1 MANSYDEPSPQAFGS
16 PLERYRKR
24 LSMLNLERSTWL
36 YHWQELNDYIFP
48 RRFRYLQY
56 DRNKGTKKND
66 KIINNKAT
74 VAVRTLASGM
84 MAGITSP
91 ARTWFKL
98 LGPARVRDDADV
110 KMWLAQVEKIT
121 REELIK
127 SNCYNVLHELYITLA
142 VFGSPAMYVEE
153 TPDSEDLFRAYL
165 FPMGQYSLAASAKNK
180 IDTIYRQFN
189 MTVAQLIEEF
199 GLEKCSTNVKNMYI
213 EGAYDSWVRVVH
225 VIEPNK
231 KWVGQKDAK
240 NKKYVSKWFED
251 EANEDKFLRESGY
264 DEFPVMAPR
273 WSVTG
278 EDVYGSCPGMEAL
291 GDVKALQLLERRSQQ
306 AVDKV
311 VNPPMKGPMS
321 LKSSRISLLPGD
333 ITYVPDNVNGQKLEP
348 AIEVKPDAIN
358 QAQGKIQACEYR
370 IMQTFYTDLF
380 RKMESA
386 DNAPNGGKQ
395 PVTAREI
402 NERHEEALLE
412 LGPVL
417 ERIHDELLNPFLNR
431 VIQILWR
438 AGRLPPLP
446 AKLKGANIRVEYVSI
461 MAQAQKIL
469 GTASIE
475 RFSSFVGSLS
485 AVNKDILDLVNFDA
499 MIREYA
505 ESLGVPIELLNK
517 DEVVEQMRQARQQ
530 AQAQQAQMDQ
540 ATQGAEAAKA
550 AAGAQITPDNLL
562 GRLMGGVGQA
572 SA

>member
-16 PLERYRKR
+16 PIERYRKR
-24 LSMLNLERSTWL
+24 LTMLNLERSTWL

-74 VAVRTLASGM
+74 VALRTLASGM

-98 LGPARVRDDADV
+98 APPPKWRNDPELKQWCGI
-110 KMWLAQVEKIT
+110 VEKVT
-121 REELIK
+121 REELIR
-127 SNCYNVLHELYITLA
+127 SNIYNVLHELYITLGG
-142 VFGSPAMYVEE
+142 FGTPAMYVEE
-153 TPDSEDLFRAYL
+153 TPEAEDLFRGYL
-165 FPMGQYSLAASAKNK
+165 FPVGQYSLACSARLKV
-180 IDTIYRQFN
+180 DTIYRQFN
-189 MTVAQLIEEF
+189 MTVAQMVEEF
-199 GLEKCSTNVKNMYI
+199 GLKNCSTNVKNMY
-213 EGAYDSWVRVVH
+213 ESGAYDSWVRIVH
-225 VIEPNK
+225 LIEPNK
-231 KWVGQKDAK
+231 QYIGHKDGK
-240 NKKYVSKWFED
+240 NKKYISKWFED
-251 EANEDKFLRESGY
+251 EANEDKFLRESGFN
-264 DEFPVMAPR
+264 EFPVMAPR

-321 LKSSRISLLPGD
+321 LKSARISLVPGD
-333 ITYVPDNVNGQKLEP
+333 ITYVPDNVNGQKFEP
-348 AIEVKPDAIN
+348 AIEVKPDAIQ
-358 QAQGKIQACEYR
+358 QAQNKIQACEYR
-370 IMQTFYTDLF
+370 IDQTFYVNLF
-380 RKMESA
+380 RKMETA
-386 DNAPNGGKQ
+386 DRAPNGGKQ
-395 PVTAREI
+395 PSTATEI

-417 ERIHDELLNPFLNR
+417 ERIHDELLNPLLNR
-431 VIQILWR
+431 IIQILYR

-446 AKLKGANIRVEYVSI
+446 MKFSGTNFRIEYVSI

-485 AVNKDILDLVNFDA
+485 AVNKDILDLVNFDD

-505 ESLGVPIELLNK
+505 DSLGVPVELLNK
-517 DEVVEQMRQARQQ
+517 DEVVQQMRQQRQQ
-530 AQAQQAQMDQ
+530 AAAQQQQ
-540 ATQGAEAAKA
+540 IEQVSQGAEAAKA

-562 GRLMGGVGQA
+562 GRLMNGGA
-572 SA
+572 MA

>member
-1 MANSYDEPSPQAFGS
+1 MGNGYEEPSPQAFGS

-24 LSMLNLERSTWL
+24 MSMLNLERSTWL
-36 YHWQELNDYIFP
+36 FHWQELNDYIFP
-48 RRFRYLQY
+48 RRFRYLQT

-74 VAVRTLASGM
+74 VAVRTLGSGM
-84 MAGITSP
+84 HAGITSP

-98 LGPARVRDDADV
+98 LAPPKFRDDPEA
-110 KMWLAQVEKIT
+110 KEWLGQVEKIT

-127 SNCYNVLHELYITLA
+127 SNVYNVLHELYISLA
-142 VFGSPAMYVEE
+142 VFGTPAMYIEE
-153 TPDSEDLFRAYL
+153 TPEAEDLFRAYL
-165 FPMGQYSLAASAKNK
+165 FPIGQYSLAASARQK

-189 MTVAQLIEEF
+189 MTVAQIVEEF
-199 GLEKCSTNVKNMYI
+199 EWSQISTNVKNMY
-213 EGAYDSWVRVVH
+213 EQGAYDSWVRVVH
-225 VIEPNK
+225 VIEPNRLYKGLKGSKDK
-231 KWVGQKDAK
+231 KF
-240 NKKYVSKWFED
+240 VSKWFE
-251 EANEDKFLRESGY
+251 EESNEDKFLRESGY

-348 AIEVKPDAIN
+348 AIEVKPDAIQ
-358 QAQGKIQACEYR
+358 QAQQKIQACEYR
-370 IMQTFYTDLF
+370 IDQTFYVNLF
-380 RKMESA
+380 RKMETA
-386 DNAPNGGKQ
+386 DNAPNGGRQ
-395 PVTAREI
+395 PSTATEI
-402 NERHEEALLE
+402 NERREEALLE

-417 ERIHDELLNPFLNR
+417 ERIHGELLNPMLNR
-431 VIQILWR
+431 VIQILYR

-446 AKLKGANIRVEYVSI
+446 AKMKGANIRIEYVSI

-475 RFSSFVGSLS
+475 RFSSFTGSLS
-485 AVNKDILDLVNFDA
+485 AVKQEILDLIDFDK
-499 MIREYA
+499 MVRSYA
-505 ESLGVPIELLNK
+505 ESLGVPVEILNK
-517 DEVVEQMRQARQQ
+517 DKIVQQMRAARAEQQ
-530 AQAQQAQMDQ
+530 AQAQQMEQVQ
-540 ATQGAEAAKA
+540 QGAEAAKA
-550 AAGAQITPDNLL
+550 AAGAQVTPDNLL
-562 GRLMGGVGQA
+562 GRLMGGVGQGVA
-572 SA
+572 

>member
-1 MANSYDEPSPQAFGS
+1 MGNSYEEPSPQAPSIS

-24 LSMLNLERSTWL
+24 MSMLNLERSTWL

-48 RRFRYLQY
+48 RRFRYLQT

-98 LGPARVRDDADV
+98 LAPAKFRADPDV
-110 KMWLAQVEKIT
+110 KLWLAAVEKIT

-127 SNCYNVLHELYITLA
+127 SNCYNVLHELYISLA
-142 VFGSPAMYVEE
+142 VFGSPAMYIEE
-153 TPDSEDLFRAYL
+153 TPEAEDLFRAYL
-165 FPMGQYSLAASAKNK
+165 YPMGQYSLAASARQK

-189 MTVAQLIEEF
+189 MTVAQVVEEF
-199 GLEKCSTNVKNMYI
+199 GLGKCSVTVQNQYK
-213 EGAYDSWVRVVH
+213 EGAYDAWVKIVH
-225 VIEPNK
+225 VIEPNRLYAGKKNSADK
-231 KWVGQKDAK
+231 KWV
-240 NKKYVSKWFED
+240 SKWYE
-251 EANEDKFLRESGY
+251 EEGNENTFLRESGY
-264 DEFPVMAPR
+264 NEFPVMAPR

-333 ITYVPDNVNGQKLEP
+333 ITYVPDNANGAKLEP
-348 AIEVKPDAIN
+348 AIEVKTDAIM

-370 IMQTFYTDLF
+370 IDQTFYVNLF
-380 RKMESA
+380 RKMETA
-386 DNAPNGGKQ
+386 DRAPNGGKQ
-395 PVTAREI
+395 PTTATEI
-402 NERHEEALLE
+402 DERHEEALLE

-431 VIQILWR
+431 IIQILWR

-446 AKLKGANIRVEYVSI
+446 AKLRGANIRVEYVSI

-475 RFSSFVGSLS
+475 RFSSFSGSLS
-485 AVNKDILDLVNFDA
+485 AIKPEILDLINFDK

-505 ESLGVPIELLNK
+505 ESLGVPIELLNTDK
-517 DEVVEQMRQARQQ
+517 IVAEMRAAR
-530 AQAQQAQMDQ
+530 QAQQAQQTQMDQ
-540 ATQGAEAAKA
+540 MSQGAEAAKA
-550 AAGAQITPDNLL
+550 AAGAQVTPDNLL
-562 GRLMGGVGQA
+562 GRLMNGGA
-572 SA
+572 MA